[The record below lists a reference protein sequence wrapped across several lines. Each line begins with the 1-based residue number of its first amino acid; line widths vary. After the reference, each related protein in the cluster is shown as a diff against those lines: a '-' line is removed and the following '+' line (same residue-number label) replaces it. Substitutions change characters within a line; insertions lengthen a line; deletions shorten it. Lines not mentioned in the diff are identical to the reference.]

1 MPQIRNEVKDTRAV
15 EHSSL
20 SNIQMELI
28 KLYSTDLDH
37 DELMELKELLV
48 GHFSQKAIDEAGN
61 IWTDKKLTEKTM
73 DDWLN
78 NKMRHYAGG

>member
-1 MPQIRNEVKDTRAV
+1 MPQIRNEAKKTRAV
-15 EHSSL
+15 AHSSL

-28 KLYSTDLDH
+28 KLYSTNLDH
-37 DELMELKELLV
+37 DELIELKELLV
-48 GHFSQKAIDEAGN
+48 NHFSQKAIDEADN

-78 NKMRHYAGG
+78 EE

>member
-1 MPQIRNEVKDTRAV
+1 MSPELKKHCSV

-28 KLYSTDLDH
+28 KLYSTDLNH
-37 DELMELKELLV
+37 NELLELKELLV
-48 GHFSQKAIDEAGN
+48 THFSQKAIDEADK
-61 IWTDKKLTEKTM
+61 IWEKKEMTAKTM

-78 NKMRHYAGG
+78 

>member
-1 MPQIRNEVKDTRAV
+1 MPQVRNEINKTRAV

-28 KLYSTDLDH
+28 KLYSTNLDH

-48 GHFSQKAIDEAGN
+48 IH
-61 IWTDKKLTEKTM
+61 
-73 DDWLN
+73 
-78 NKMRHYAGG
+78 

>member
-1 MPQIRNEVKDTRAV
+1 MPQIRNEAKKTRAV

-28 KLYSTDLDH
+28 KLYSTNLDH
-37 DELMELKELLV
+37 DELIELKELLV
-48 GHFSQKAIDEAGN
+48 NHFSQKAIDEADK

-78 NKMRHYAGG
+78 EE